1 MEKKL
6 LLANNI
12 LKQAELTGIIENL
25 RSKLDSSEHEER
37 DTVDEW
43 KAELEK
49 MSDELS
55 GLELTEIKI
64 CAELN
69 KSLQNI
75 GLKMNAPQFAPSTND
90 LFSRPEDNIT
100 SDYKF
105 EHPNSHDN
113 HLHPQLL
120 SGVAHRPIS
129 QHFIKS
135 IPKPD
140 RFQKG
145 QNFSRFVRRF
155 VQYITL
161 SKMEGENL
169 DLLFLSFID
178 HDETFEKL
186 SRVELSELEK
196 SDIKSLVERFE
207 KEIYP
212 NIASQTL
219 KSELQNL
226 CQKSDE
232 SAEEFAFR
240 ISEIADKAYD
250 NLAIRN
256 ESALSAFIRGV
267 RESAIK
273 AKILDAEVN
282 QFNEAIKIATKW
294 EKINA
299 VISPNIEENF
309 ALYRI
314 QEPQPDRTYNPGY
327 TNNRGYR
334 HNNRGNYLQNPRQES
349 QNFNRSTYRQGQ
361 NSPAPQFNRQI
372 ICFACRLP
380 GHRRV
385 ECPNVRSNAS
395 RPIVCFA
402 CNLPGHRRD
411 QCPTTRF
418 NSDRS
423 RDQNFNNY
431 RQNRNNR
438 PFHLNYQQVG
448 NQT

>member
-1 MEKKL
+1 M
-6 LLANNI
+6 
-12 LKQAELTGIIENL
+12 KQAELLETIKELEEKLVEDGEGSEAGGWKTELENL
-25 RSKLDSSEHEER
+25 AEELA
-37 DTVDEW
+37 VI
-43 KAELEK
+43 
-49 MSDELS
+49 ELS
-55 GLELTEIKI
+55 EIQI

-69 KSLQNI
+69 KLPLHSGPKITDHQFPATTHNI
-75 GLKMNAPQFAPSTND
+75 
-90 LFSRPEDNIT
+90 FSKSEDNT
-100 SDYKF
+100 TFNYKS
-105 EHPNSHDN
+105 EHPNSQEN
-113 HLHPQLL
+113 FLH
-120 SGVAHRPIS
+120 SHRPLN

-178 HDETFEKL
+178 HDETYEKL
-186 SRVELSELEK
+186 SRIELSELEK
-196 SDIKSLVERFE
+196 CNLKSLVERFE
-207 KEIYP
+207 KELYP

-273 AKILDAEVN
+273 AKILEAEVN
-282 QFNEAIKIATKW
+282 HFNGAIKIATKW

-299 VISPNIEENF
+299 VISPNIDENS

-314 QEPQPDRTYNPGY
+314 QEPRTEHTYNSGY
-327 TNNRGYR
+327 TYNRGYMQ
-334 HNNRGNYLQNPRQES
+334 NNRGNHVQNPRQGS
-349 QNFNRSTYRQGQ
+349 QNLNHPTYRQGQ
-361 NSPAPQFNRQI
+361 NSAVQQFRGPI
-372 ICFACRLP
+372 ICW
-380 GHRRV
+380 
-385 ECPNVRSNAS
+385 
-395 RPIVCFA
+395 A
-402 CNLPGHRRD
+402 CNLPGHRRASCPNIQPNFGRPAIRCYECNSPD
-411 QCPTTRF
+411 HKRNRCPTLQS

-423 RDQNFNNY
+423 RDQNFNY
-431 RQNRNNR
+431 QQNGNNR

-448 NQT
+448 NQPGVADRTQQHQ

>member
-6 LLANNI
+6 LLAKNI
-12 LKQAELTGIIENL
+12 MKQAEILDAIKNL
-25 RSKLDSSEHEER
+25 ESKLREDAEGSESEDWKTELQGLSEEL
-37 DTVDEW
+37 VGV
-43 KAELEK
+43 
-49 MSDELS
+49 ELS
-55 GLELTEIKI
+55 ETKI

-69 KSLQNI
+69 APKSN
-75 GLKMNAPQFAPSTND
+75 GPKFPPSTNSI
-90 LFSRPEDNIT
+90 FSREEENNTFEHKP
-100 SDYKF
+100 
-105 EHPNSHDN
+105 EHPNSQEIF
-113 HLHPQLL
+113 LHP
-120 SGVAHRPIS
+120 HRPIS
-129 QHFIKS
+129 HHFIKS

-161 SKMEGENL
+161 SNMEGENL

-178 HDETFEKL
+178 HDETYEKL
-186 SRVELSELEK
+186 SRIELSELEK
-196 SDIKSLVERFE
+196 SNLKSLVERFE

-226 CQKSDE
+226 CQKSNE

-256 ESALSAFIRGV
+256 EGALSAFIRGV

-273 AKILDAEVN
+273 AKILEAEVN
-282 QFNEAIKIATKW
+282 LFNEAIKVATKW

-299 VISPNIEENF
+299 VITPNIDENS

-314 QEPQPDRTYNPGY
+314 QEPKSDQSRSYNSGY
-327 TNNRGYR
+327 SNNREHRY
-334 HNNRGNYLQNPRQES
+334 NNRDNYLQNQRQEPHNLDRS
-349 QNFNRSTYRQGQ
+349 NFNRQGQ
-361 NSPAPQFNRQI
+361 NSTVPQFHRPI
-372 ICFACRLP
+372 ICWACKLP
-380 GHRRV
+380 GHRRSL
-385 ECPNVRSNAS
+385 CPNIQSNFG
-395 RPIVCFA
+395 RPIRCYE
-402 CNLPGHRRD
+402 CNSPNHKRNR
-411 QCPTTRF
+411 CPSLQS

-423 RDQNFNNY
+423 RDQNFHQQNHGNNG
-431 RQNRNNR
+431 